1 MIDLYVNI
9 DIIDVLQY
17 NLNTL
22 FVEQLSSII
31 EINQKHLIPFDE
43 NSLKD

>member
-17 NLNTL
+17 NLDNL
-22 FVEQLSSII
+22 IVEQLSSII
-31 EINQKHLIPFDE
+31 EINQKQFIPFDE